1 MILLAVSFYI
11 IIHENAQPRYQVIST
26 RKRQVTRMV
35 HRNESNVDTRR
46 MIQQRLHPHPPQ
58 SHLSHSSDFTKQV
71 LTEMADDAP
80 AASSFDTTEGFRVT
94 NNTLQTVF
102 LQVSANS
109 FEIIRA
115 GSTSMPHR
123 AYRSYPLRV
132 SNSTNA
138 AIYLTIVVD
147 AADGS
152 FRVDPSARRGRFAV
166 TSNFV

>member
-1 MILLAVSFYI
+1 MTLVGIALVFIL
-11 IIHENAQPRYQVIST
+11 
-26 RKRQVTRMV
+26 
-35 HRNESNVDTRR
+35 
-46 MIQQRLHPHPPQ
+46 RL
-58 SHLSHSSDFTKQV
+58 S
-71 LTEMADDAP
+71 LTMLPEA

-109 FEIIRA
+109 FEILRA